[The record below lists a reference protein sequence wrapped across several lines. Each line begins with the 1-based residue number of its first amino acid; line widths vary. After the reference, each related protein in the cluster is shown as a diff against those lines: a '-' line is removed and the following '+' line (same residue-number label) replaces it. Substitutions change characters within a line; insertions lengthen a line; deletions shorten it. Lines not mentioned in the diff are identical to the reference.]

1 MGQHGHYRVCINGVK
16 DHSSGGYP
24 RMYLDDW
31 IKNHIGR
38 PINEAYFGMSKTPDD
53 LTDVVVLLFT
63 RCNSGYRKR
72 LDGILYSTKDK
83 ITGGNVSHFHPM
95 KKYFDLRNPEEKE
108 AYDKL
113 GETYSPYNITAYG
126 IC

>member
-1 MGQHGHYRVCINGVK
+1 MGQHGHFRVCINGEK
-16 DHSSGGYP
+16 NHSSGGYP
-24 RMYLDDW
+24 REYLDNW
-31 IKNHIGR
+31 IRDYIGR
-38 PINEAYFGMSKTPDD
+38 PINEAPFMMSKTPDD

-72 LDGILYSTKDK
+72 LDGILYSTMDK
-83 ITGGNVSHFHPM
+83 ITGRNVSHFHPM